1 MKVYTDKIYSYAHIV
16 EINKSEIGK
25 IDLAICKQP
34 RETLGN
40 FYKRQTVKPNVLINA
55 GFFSMKNGETIFN
68 VVDEGKEVSNHPS
81 YKWGLGIT
89 SDHKTLKY
97 GSIADKSNNFIDFVT
112 GYPPLVDNGKSCAPW
127 KFANENCGKR
137 WWEIGWMMLIPTF
150 VVQIPFYG
158 KSDDSIGI
166 LSLILGGIE
175 CCILL
180 ISILPTE
187 KALKKTFDNDGI
199 RK

>member
-1 MKVYTDKIYSYAHIV
+1 MNMDT
-16 EINKSEIGK
+16 
-25 IDLAICKQP
+25 
-34 RETLGN
+34 
-40 FYKRQTVKPNVLINA
+40 
-55 GFFSMKNGETIFN
+55 
-68 VVDEGKEVSNHPS
+68 
-81 YKWGLGIT
+81 
-89 SDHKTLKY
+89 
-97 GSIADKSNNFIDFVT
+97 
-112 GYPPLVDNGKSCAPW
+112 W

-137 WWEIGWMMLIPTF
+137 WWEIGWMKLIPTF
-150 VVQIPFYG
+150 VVQIQKKK

-180 ISILPTE
+180 ISILSTE

>member
-1 MKVYTDKIYSYAHIV
+1 MK
-16 EINKSEIGK
+16 E
-25 IDLAICKQP
+25 
-34 RETLGN
+34 
-40 FYKRQTVKPNVLINA
+40 
-55 GFFSMKNGETIFN
+55 
-68 VVDEGKEVSNHPS
+68 VVDMWFWWFMFFCNTLYSFVMIIGGWFMWKHCP
-81 YKWGLGIT
+81 
-89 SDHKTLKY
+89 KTIN
-97 GSIADKSNNFIDFVT
+97 SVC
-112 GYPPLVDNGKSCAPW
+112 GYRTRRSKMNLDTW
-127 KFANENCGKR
+127 QFANENCGKR
-137 WWEIGWMMLIPTF
+137 WWKIGWMMLIPTI